1 MASFRSALFPSRSR
15 FLPGHRWI
23 NITLRT
29 LHLIGIA
36 GLGAGFFYSGVD
48 DSWLSYLNLTISSGC
63 VLLILSVWSNG
74 IWLIQLR
81 GQLIILKLVL
91 LVAAMLLPDIKFGL
105 ILLLIALSSVV
116 SHAPGDIR
124 YYSLYHRRRIESL

>member
-1 MASFRSALFPSRSR
+1 MTPFRAALFPSRSR

-29 LHLIGIA
+29 LHLVGIA

-48 DSWLSYLNLTISSGC
+48 DSWQSYFHLTLSSGF
-63 VLLILSVWSNG
+63 LLLMLSVWSNG

-81 GQLIILKLVL
+81 GQLIILKLFL
-91 LVAAMLLPDIKFGL
+91 LLMAMLLPDIKFGL
-105 ILLLIALSSVV
+105 IILLVALSSVV

>member
-1 MASFRSALFPSRSR
+1 MASFRATLFPNRSR

-23 NITLRT
+23 NIILRT
-29 LHLIGIA
+29 LHLIGIT
-36 GLGAGFFYSGVD
+36 GLGAGFLYSGVD
-48 DSWLSYLNLTISSGC
+48 DSWQSYLHLTLSSGF
-63 VLLILSVWSNG
+63 LLLMLSVWSNG
-74 IWLIQLR
+74 IWLVQLR
-81 GQLIILKLVL
+81 GQLIILKLILL
-91 LVAAMLLPDIKFGL
+91 LVAMLLPDLKFGL

>member
-1 MASFRSALFPSRSR
+1 MNVFRAALFPAKSRL
-15 FLPGHRWI
+15 LPAHRWI

-36 GLGAGFFYSGVD
+36 GLGAGFFYVGVD
-48 DSWLSYLNLTISSGC
+48 DVWHSYLYLTLGTG
-63 VLLILSVWSNG
+63 LLLTLLSVWSNG
-74 IWLIQLR
+74 IWLVQLR
-81 GQLIILKLVL
+81 GQLIILKLFL
-91 LVAAMLLPDIKFGL
+91 LAAVMVMPDLKLGL
-105 ILLLIALSSVV
+105 IFLLIALSSVV

>member
-1 MASFRSALFPSRSR
+1 MLFPAQSR

-29 LHLIGIA
+29 LHLVGMA
-36 GLGAGFFYSGVD
+36 GLGAGFLYAGLDENWLPYLYLTCLSGLLLML
-48 DSWLSYLNLTISSGC
+48 LSI
-63 VLLILSVWSNG
+63 WSNG

-81 GQLIILKLVL
+81 GQLILLKLLL
-91 LVAAMLLPDIKFGL
+91 LVAVVLLPELKLELFVL
-105 ILLLIALSSVV
+105 VIALSSVV

-124 YYSLYHRRRIESL
+124 YYSLFHRRRIETL

>member
-1 MASFRSALFPSRSR
+1 MTSFRAVLFPSRSR

-29 LHLIGIA
+29 LHLVGIA

-48 DSWLSYLNLTISSGC
+48 DSWQSYFHLTLSSGFL
-63 VLLILSVWSNG
+63 LLILSVWSNG

-81 GQLIILKLVL
+81 GQLIVLKLL
-91 LVAAMLLPDIKFGL
+91 LLLMAMLLPDIKFGL
-105 ILLLIALSSVV
+105 IILLVALSSVV

-124 YYSLYHRRRIESL
+124 YYSLYHRRRIETL